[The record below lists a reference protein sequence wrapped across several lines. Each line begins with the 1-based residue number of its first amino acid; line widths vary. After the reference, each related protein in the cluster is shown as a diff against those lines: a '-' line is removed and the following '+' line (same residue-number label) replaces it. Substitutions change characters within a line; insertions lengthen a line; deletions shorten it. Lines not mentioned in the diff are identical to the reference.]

1 MEIQLIMFGI
11 KVKNFLLVLHLILSK
26 FFVFF
31 QIEIS
36 IFILITNSRFTHLST
51 NDLMTSSLERTRQPL
66 VNHINN
72 DRIISLTLSSKSNE
86 HSPKHRQSLL
96 TPTNHEQSKK

>member
-1 MEIQLIMFGI
+1 
-11 KVKNFLLVLHLILSK
+11 
-26 FFVFF
+26 
-31 QIEIS
+31 
-36 IFILITNSRFTHLST
+36 
-51 NDLMTSSLERTRQPL
+51 MTSSLERTRQPL

>member
-1 MEIQLIMFGI
+1 MFGI

-26 FFVFF
+26 FFVFSNRNLSF
-31 QIEIS
+31 V
-36 IFILITNSRFTHLST
+36 LITNSRITHLST

-72 DRIISLTLSSKSNE
+72 DRIVSLTLSSKSNE

-96 TPTNHEQSKK
+96 TPTNHEQSKKNFKL